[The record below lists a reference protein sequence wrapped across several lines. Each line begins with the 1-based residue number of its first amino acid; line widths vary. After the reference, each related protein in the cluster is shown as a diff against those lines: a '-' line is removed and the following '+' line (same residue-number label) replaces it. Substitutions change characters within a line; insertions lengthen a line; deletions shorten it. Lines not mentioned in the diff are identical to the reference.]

1 MLLRQEVFDD
11 VAKTLEADPQL
22 VKCNPG
28 SAAHRTAM
36 QIVGVQPSFERDVLK
51 NHTSLPQPRRSA
63 LEFDAP
69 TPPLFA
75 IEFIE
80 CEGGF
85 LFMFDFASG
94 EKLKQGDGAGIRR
107 RR

>member
-1 MLLRQEVFDD
+1 MLLWQEIFDD
-11 VAKTLEADPQL
+11 VAKTLDADSQL

-28 SAAHRTAM
+28 SAAHCTAM
-36 QIVGVQPSFERDVLK
+36 QIVSVQPSLEREVLN
-51 NHTSLPQPRRSA
+51 NHASLPQPRRSA
-63 LEFDAP
+63 WQFNAP

-85 LFMFDFASG
+85 LVQFDFASG
-94 EKLKQGDGAGIRR
+94 ERLKQGDGAGIRSCR
-107 RR
+107 

>member
-1 MLLRQEVFDD
+1 MLLRQEIFDD

-28 SAAHRTAM
+28 AAAHRTAM
-36 QIVGVQPSFERDVLK
+36 QIVGVQPSFEREVLK

-63 LEFDAP
+63 WQFNAP

-85 LFMFDFASG
+85 LFQFDFASG
-94 EKLKQGDGAGIRR
+94 EKLKQGD
-107 RR
+107 